1 MVRVLEQG
9 LDTDFQ
15 HVIRSIKVRNLRTA
29 SPDQSNVQLEKF
41 RKKWQYASIDTI
53 LSLIIIELNIAM
65 KLETNKLSYSN
76 LRTPNSLP

>member
-1 MVRVLEQG
+1 MVRALEQG
-9 LDTDFQ
+9 LDTYFQ

-29 SPDQSNVQLEKF
+29 PQSNVQLEKF

-76 LRTPNSLP
+76 L